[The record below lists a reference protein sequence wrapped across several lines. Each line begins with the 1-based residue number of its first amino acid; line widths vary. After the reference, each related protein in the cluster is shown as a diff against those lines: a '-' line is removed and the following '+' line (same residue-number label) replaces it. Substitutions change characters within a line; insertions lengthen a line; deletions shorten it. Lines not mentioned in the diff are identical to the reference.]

1 MGRLTDDMTRLV
13 GEIHT
18 GRADRA
24 RTIREVKHV
33 TAEMKRAVAEMQA
46 GFRSA
51 RADMVRR
58 QRRML
63 QGFVSGLRGTVGG
76 LRNEFA
82 ADLAGAHR
90 AWVSTAVAAAA
101 AMPGR
106 SRRGGKW
113 FGGESA

>member
-1 MGRLTDDMTRLV
+1 MGNLTDDMTRLV
-13 GEIHT
+13 GDIHA
-18 GRADRA
+18 GRANRA
-24 RTIREVKHV
+24 GTIRDVKRV
-33 TAEMKRAVAEMQA
+33 TVEMKRAVADMQA

-63 QGFVSGLRGTVGG
+63 QGFVSDLRGTVGG
-76 LRNEFA
+76 LRKGFGD
-82 ADLAGAHR
+82 DLAGAHR
-90 AWVSTAVAAAA
+90 AWIGAAAA

-106 SRRGGKW
+106 PRRVGKW

>member
-13 GEIHT
+13 GEIHA

-24 RTIREVKHV
+24 GTIREVKRV
-33 TAEMKRAVAEMQA
+33 TVEMKRAVAEMQA

-63 QGFVSGLRGTVGG
+63 QGFVSGLKGTVGG
-76 LRNEFA
+76 LRKGFGD
-82 ADLAGAHR
+82 DLAGAHR
-90 AWVSTAVAAAA
+90 AWVGAGAA

-106 SRRGGKW
+106 ARRVGKW